1 MTPLNLV
8 EAYPNTS
15 EVTAKWAFER
25 YERIRHTLPTANFPK
40 TSTRVTGLTDLANHF
55 DVFLLD
61 AFGVLN
67 IGQTAI
73 KTATAAV
80 HALQSAGKIV
90 MVLTNGA
97 SLPATESQVKFEQL
111 GFNFALEHIVA
122 SRDALSHGFTQSFT
136 QTQDVSLWGVMAR
149 PDSQL
154 HTLPIDSVTL
164 GEDAALYDKV
174 SGFILLGASYWTEH
188 QQHLLIQS
196 LCQNPRPVW
205 VGNPDL
211 VAPNEHYFSLEPGYF
226 AHQLSHISGV
236 TLHFFG
242 KPFSNIYELAC
253 ARLENTPKHR
263 ILMVGD
269 TLHTDILGG
278 AAYGVKTALV
288 TGHGLFAKQDVT
300 PYINQ
305 SSIVPDYIMA
315 SP

>member
-1 MTPLNLV
+1 MI
-8 EAYPNTS
+8 EAYPKTH
-15 EVTAKWAFER
+15 EVTAQWAFER
-25 YERIRHTLPTANFPK
+25 YEAIRHTLPTANFPK
-40 TSTRVTGLTDLANHF
+40 TSTRVGGLADLAQQF

-67 IGQTAI
+67 VGQTAI
-73 KTATAAV
+73 TTAPSAV
-80 HALQSAGKIV
+80 RALQTAGKNV

-97 SLPATESQVKFEQL
+97 SLPATESQIKLEKL
-111 GFNFALEHIVA
+111 GFNFALENIIA
-122 SRDALSHGFTQSFT
+122 SRDALLRGLAQPHAQA
-136 QTQDVSLWGVMAR
+136 QAQAQDAALWGVMAR

-154 HTLPIDSVTL
+154 HTLPIHSVTL
-164 GEDAALYDKV
+164 GEDAALFDKV
-174 SGFILLGASYWTEH
+174 SGFILLGASYWSEH
-188 QQHLLIQS
+188 QQHLLIHS

-211 VAPNEHYFSLEPGYF
+211 VAPNEHYLSLEPGYF
-226 AHQLSHISGV
+226 AHQLSHITGV

-253 ARLENTPKHR
+253 ARLEHTPKHR

-288 TGHGLFAKQDVT
+288 TGHGLFAKENVI

-305 SSIVPDYIMA
+305 SGIVPDYMMI

>member
-1 MTPLNLV
+1 MI

-25 YERIRHTLPTANFPK
+25 YETIRHTLPTANFPK
-40 TSTRVTGLTDLANHF
+40 TSTRVAGLADLANHF

-67 IGQTAI
+67 VGQTAI
-73 KTATAAV
+73 KTASAAV
-80 HALQSAGKIV
+80 LALQSAGKEV

-97 SLPATESQVKFEQL
+97 SLPATESQVKFEKL
-111 GFNFALEHIVA
+111 GFNFVLEHIVA
-122 SRDALSHGFTQSFT
+122 SRDALCHGLAQGITQQKGPALF
-136 QTQDVSLWGVMAR
+136 GVMSR

-164 GEDAALYDKV
+164 GEDAVLFDKV

-211 VAPNEHYFSLEPGYF
+211 VAPNEHHLSLEPGYF
-226 AHQLSHISGV
+226 AHQLSHITGV

-253 ARLENTPKHR
+253 ARLDNTPKHR

-305 SSIVPDYIMA
+305 SGIVPDYIMV

>member
-1 MTPLNLV
+1 MI
-8 EAYPNTS
+8 EAYPKTH
-15 EVTAKWAFER
+15 EVTAQWAFER
-25 YERIRHTLPTANFPK
+25 YEAIRHTLPSGSFPK
-40 TSTRVTGLTDLANHF
+40 ISARVGGLADLAKQF

-67 IGQTAI
+67 VGQSAI
-73 KTATAAV
+73 KTAPAAV
-80 HALQSAGKIV
+80 HALQSAGKKV

-97 SLPATESQVKFEQL
+97 SLPATESQIKFEKM
-111 GFNFALEHIVA
+111 GFNFALENIIA
-122 SRDALSHGFTQSFT
+122 SRDALSQALTHP
-136 QTQDVSLWGVMAR
+136 QTQDAALWGVMAR

-154 HTLPIDSVTL
+154 HTLSIHSVTL
-164 GEDAALYDKV
+164 GEDAALFDKV
-174 SGFILLGASYWTEH
+174 SGFILLGASYWSEH

-211 VAPNEHYFSLEPGYF
+211 VAPNEHHFSLEPGYF
-226 AHQLSHISGV
+226 AHQLSHITGV

-253 ARLENTPKHR
+253 GRLEHTPKHR

-288 TGHGLFAKQDVT
+288 TGHGLFAKEDVT

-305 SSIVPDYIMA
+305 SGIVPDYMMI